1 MAFEDTKG
9 EHSGN
14 GNGSG
19 KTKGKGRKGKDRQE
33 AVIEVAEL
41 KKRMAQLV
49 KLKKAND
56 ETAEDLN
63 DAIKKAAEES
73 GLLASVVRKAVV
85 ASAGEDFEAKH
96 REVEQLSLAFEA
108 LA

>member
-1 MAFEDTKG
+1 MEQIGTEGGKRRRRVNG
-9 EHSGN
+9 EE
-14 GNGSG
+14 
-19 KTKGKGRKGKDRQE
+19 KDVEGRKGRDKQE

-41 KKRMAQLV
+41 KKRMPQLV
-49 KLKKAND
+49 KLKKTSD
-56 ETAEDLN
+56 EASEDLN

-85 ASAGEDFEAKH
+85 AQAGENFEEKR